1 MTMKTY
7 SKSILQEDT
16 ELCFVCGRYGTEIHH
31 IFYGTGNRIMSTKY
45 GCVCGLCYDHHR
57 GKHGVHNGN
66 RELDLKL
73 KRLAQEQFNKTYDKV
88 DFTAIF
94 GRNYL

>member
-1 MTMKTY
+1 MNTSK
-7 SKSILQEDT
+7 KSIITDDLST
-16 ELCFVCGRYGTEIHH
+16 CYICGRPATEIHH
-31 IFYGTGNRIMSTKY
+31 CIFGTANRKLSDKY
-45 GCVCGLCYDHHR
+45 GMIVGLCYDHHR

-73 KRLAQEQFNKTYDKV
+73 KRLAQEQFNKTYEKV
-88 DFTAIF
+88 DFIAIF